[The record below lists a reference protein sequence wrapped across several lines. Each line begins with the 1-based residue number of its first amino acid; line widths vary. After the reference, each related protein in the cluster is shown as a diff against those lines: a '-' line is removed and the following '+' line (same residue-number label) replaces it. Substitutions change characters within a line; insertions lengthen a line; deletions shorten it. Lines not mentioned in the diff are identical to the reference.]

1 MSRPKFELGM
11 PIPFSE
17 YFNHYTSHVQWLRD
31 VKLHLCMAGIYI
43 VNKCGERYNHEETHA
58 NNSWNMTSPGFYA
71 SINLAQIC
79 LFILKNIFLLLFLI
93 LGFLKKHFDGG
104 RDMQTPINRRRRRD
118 KDAVKEIWKRKSALN
133 CLPGNSRG
141 KPHIGKEMVSAI
153 IPLKRKPIHQAPT
166 NFASPDFIPILE
178 VKTKIE
184 SSLRHYL
191 PFYLNKINFFK

>member
-1 MSRPKFELGM
+1 MEYYITRFLRIYQSGPNLSVYIKKKKNFST
-11 PIPFSE
+11 PFSYSCISE
-17 YFNHYTSHVQWLRD
+17 
-31 VKLHLCMAGIYI
+31 
-43 VNKCGERYNHEETHA
+43 
-58 NNSWNMTSPGFYA
+58 
-71 SINLAQIC
+71 
-79 LFILKNIFLLLFLI
+79 KNILMEVEI
-93 LGFLKKHFDGG
+93 C
-104 RDMQTPINRRRRRD
+104 NRRSLAD
-118 KDAVKEIWKRKSALN
+118 DEEIKSVKEIWKRKSTLN
-133 CLPGNSRG
+133 YLPGNSRG

>member
-31 VKLHLCMAGIYI
+31 VKLHLCMARIYI

-79 LFILKNIFLLLFLI
+79 LFILKSIFLLLFLFLDFWKNI
-93 LGFLKKHFDGG
+93 L
-104 RDMQTPINRRRRRD
+104 MEVEICRRRSIADGEEIKTRW
-118 KDAVKEIWKRKSALN
+118 KKSEKEKVL
-133 CLPGNSRG
+133 
-141 KPHIGKEMVSAI
+141 
-153 IPLKRKPIHQAPT
+153 
-166 NFASPDFIPILE
+166 
-178 VKTKIE
+178 
-184 SSLRHYL
+184 
-191 PFYLNKINFFK
+191 